1 MWGQNW
7 SVAFGL
13 QSSQNFNKIPLL
25 IRWYNPCMLKMN
37 YKLNDGRYVSA
48 DYEGY

>member
-1 MWGQNW
+1 MSCNAQKTEADFYHRKARFDELG
-7 SVAFGL
+7 
-13 QSSQNFNKIPLL
+13 
-25 IRWYNPCMLKMN
+25 YPCMLKMN